1 MSSETL
7 ENLED
12 GVTRLL
18 DELKTT
24 IYHHLSQLRG
34 CTVTMRMYCQV
45 VSRTAEAGIR
55 SAERLSVEDANGYV
69 SDYC

>member
-24 IYHHLSQLRG
+24 IYHQLPQLRG
-34 CTVTMRMYCQV
+34 
-45 VSRTAEAGIR
+45 GIR
-55 SAERLSVEDANGYV
+55 LLPNVFKVYL
-69 SDYC
+69 CC